1 MTPLE
6 PVRDPARAAR
16 GTLLGM
22 NTPTGGEGGA
32 LRLVQVGFGGW
43 GRDWAARVRATPEVR
58 VVGTVD
64 AVPEAARA
72 AGKLYGL
79 GDGACFTSLEGALA
93 GTAADVVLVT
103 AGAAAHAP
111 LVRTALGAGKHV
123 LVEKPFAL
131 TLSDAQ
137 ALVDMA
143 AAENLTLMVSQNYRF
158 FPAAWTARRLVAEG
172 ALGEVGSVYT
182 DFRVDMA
189 ARLPAGS
196 PYFALPD
203 PLLLDMA
210 VHHFDLMRFTLGEAA
225 SVGCATWN
233 PPGSPFTD
241 APVANA
247 TVGLRSGATVAY
259 RGSWLGAPP
268 TFWSGVWR
276 VEGSSG
282 VLTWTGRNGLDLSGE
297 QVTLNGREIPLAP
310 LPDLPRTGR
319 RGVLLEFAEAVR
331 TGREPLSSGRDNLG
345 TLALTL
351 AAIASAAAGRTVSL

>member
-1 MTPLE
+1 ME
-6 PVRDPARAAR
+6 
-16 GTLLGM
+16 
-22 NTPTGGEGGA
+22 TPTGNKGGA

-58 VVGTVD
+58 VVGVVD
-64 AVPEAARA
+64 AVPEAAHA

-79 GDGACFTSLEGALA
+79 GDEACFTSLAAALA
-93 GTAADVVLVT
+93 GADADAVLVT

-111 LVRTALGAGKHV
+111 LALEALGAGKHV

-131 TLSDAQ
+131 TLSDAR
-137 ALVDMA
+137 ALVDA
-143 AAENLTLMVSQNYRF
+143 AAAKNLTLMVSQNYRF
-158 FPAAWTARRLVAEG
+158 FPAAWAVRELVAAG
-172 ALGEVGSVYT
+172 ALGEVGSVYA

-225 SVGCATWN
+225 AVGCATWN

-247 TVGLRSGATVAY
+247 TVDLRSGAAVAY

-268 TFWSGVWR
+268 TLWSGTWR

-282 VLTWTGRNGLDLSGE
+282 VLTWTGRNGVDLTGE
-297 QVTLNGREIPLAP
+297 QVTLNGREVP
-310 LPDLPRTGR
+310 LPDLPHTGR
-319 RGVLLEFAEAVR
+319 RGVLREFAEAVR
-331 TGREPLSSGRDNLG
+331 AGREPLSSGRDNLG

-351 AAIASAAAGRTVSL
+351 AATESARAGRTVSL

>member
-1 MTPLE
+1 MDTRKE
-6 PVRDPARAAR
+6 DER
-16 GTLLGM
+16 
-22 NTPTGGEGGA
+22 GA

-43 GRDWAARVRATPEVR
+43 GRDWATRVRISPEVR
-58 VVGTVD
+58 VVGVVD
-64 AVPEAARA
+64 AAAEAVHA

-79 GDGACFTSLEGALA
+79 RDEAQFTSLGEALA
-93 GTAADVVLVT
+93 NTDADAVLVT
-103 AGAAAHAP
+103 AGAAAHTP
-111 LVRTALGAGKHV
+111 LVLTALEAGKHV

-137 ALVDMA
+137 ALVDA
-143 AAENLTLMVSQNYRF
+143 AKARSLTLMVSQNYRF
-158 FPAAWTARRLVAEG
+158 FPAAWAVRELVAEG
-172 ALGEVGSVYT
+172 ALGEIGSVYT

-196 PYFALPD
+196 SYFALPD

-210 VHHFDLMRFTLGEAA
+210 VHHFDLARFTLGEAA
-225 SVGCATWN
+225 AVNCATWN

-247 TVGLRSGATVAY
+247 TLELVSGATVAY

-268 TFWSGVWR
+268 TLWSGAWR
-276 VEGSSG
+276 LEGSSG

-297 QVTLNGREIPLAP
+297 QVTLNGRGVP

-319 RGVLLEFAEAVR
+319 RGVLREFAEAVQ

-351 AAIASAAAGRTVSL
+351 AAIESAKAGRTVSL